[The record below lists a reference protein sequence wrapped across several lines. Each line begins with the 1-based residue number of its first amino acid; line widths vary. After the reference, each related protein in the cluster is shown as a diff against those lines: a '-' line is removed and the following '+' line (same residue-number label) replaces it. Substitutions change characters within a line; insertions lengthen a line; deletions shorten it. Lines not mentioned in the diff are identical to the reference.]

1 MDRGFMRNQGDTGFT
16 LVEVLVALSLMFVM
30 LLSTA
35 PMFLFAMKET
45 AAAGDLGVV
54 GAAAVDR
61 MEFLRTIDFNSLTA
75 GGSLT
80 LDVVG
85 FVDGSNPDFVVRWQI
100 TDNATPTTVKTLN
113 VRVVAARSPI
123 GLPKEIT
130 VSSLRV
136 R

>member
-1 MDRGFMRNQGDTGFT
+1 MGRFIMKCTDRGFTII
-16 LVEVLVALSLMFVM
+16 EVIVALSLMFVI
-30 LLSTA
+30 LLAAA

-45 AAAGDLGVV
+45 ASAGDLGIV

-75 GGSLT
+75 GGSLVS
-80 LDVVG
+80 DVG
-85 FVDGSNPDFVVRWQI
+85 GYADTSSPDFVVRWQI
-100 TDNATPTTVKTLN
+100 TDNAAPSTVKTLN
-113 VRVVAARSPI
+113 VRVIASRSPI